1 MRMSI
6 PGGAAAWCRQRLKT
20 PRQGR
25 RLPFRRGALAVI
37 AALAGLPAVHAEPLT
52 LTDAWQAARDHD
64 PDFQAARHELDA
76 GLQSMPIGR
85 AGLLPKVSAIVS
97 AAKVDGD
104 RTAPNSTGASVKTP
118 LDYVS
123 RQNALQLRQPIYNRE
138 AIARFQ
144 LGRVQAD
151 YARAVFAGAE
161 LDLVTRVASAYLDL
175 MLAQDLIELGK
186 AQQTAYEEQAKRANA
201 NFARGE
207 GTRTDIS
214 DAEARAALA
223 RADFMDANDHFAVA
237 QQALAAIVG
246 QEPVSL
252 PALITDWTPPLL
264 DPPTLD
270 IWLET
275 AREKSPQ
282 IDAERFA
289 FEAAKRNVS
298 IARAGY
304 QPTVDLVASVGE
316 SKSDSVS
323 TLNQRY
329 QQNTVG
335 VQLNVPLYAGGGVKA
350 RATQA
355 AANQA
360 REGARLDAT
369 VNKVLLEIRRNW
381 LATTNA
387 WAKIGA
393 YQSAVDSALTLQRGV
408 EVGIRAGMNV
418 PSDALNATRLLYVSR
433 RDLAKAR
440 YDYLMSRLK
449 LQATAGVLAEEDIR
463 TAASMFR

>member
-6 PGGAAAWCRQRLKT
+6 PGGAAAWCRQRLET
-20 PRQGR
+20 TRQGR
-25 RLPFRRGALAVI
+25 RRPFRRGALAVI
-37 AALAGLPAVHAEPLT
+37 AALAGLPAAHAEPLT
-52 LTDAWQAARDHD
+52 LLEAWQAAREHD

-76 GLQSMPIGR
+76 GLQSVPIGR
-85 AGLLPKVSAIVS
+85 AGLLPKVSAVAS
-97 AAKVDGD
+97 AAQVTGD
-104 RTAPNSTGASVKTP
+104 RTVPTATGQSVKEN
-118 LDYVS
+118 LDYTS
-123 RQNALQLRQPIYNRE
+123 RQNTLQLRQPIYNRE
-138 AIARFQ
+138 AIVRFQ

-161 LDLVTRVASAYLDL
+161 LDLVTRVASAYLEL
-175 MLAQDLIELGK
+175 MLAQDLIELAK
-186 AQQTAYEEQAKRANA
+186 AQQTAYEEQARRAAA

-214 DAEARAALA
+214 DAQARAALA
-223 RADFMDANDHFAVA
+223 RADFIDASDRFAVA
-237 QQALAAIVG
+237 SQALAAMMG
-246 QEPVSL
+246 QEPGAL
-252 PALITDWTPPLL
+252 PVLVTDWTLPPL
-264 DPPTLD
+264 DPPDSQGWLD
-270 IWLET
+270 I
-275 AREKSPQ
+275 ARERSPQ

-304 QPTVDLVASVGE
+304 QPTVDLVASVGH
-316 SKSDSVS
+316 SQSDSTS
-323 TLNQRY
+323 TLNQKIN
-329 QQNTVG
+329 QNTVG
-335 VQLNVPLYAGGGVKA
+335 VQLSVPLYAGGGVRA

-369 VNKVLLEIRRNW
+369 INKVLLDVRRNW

-440 YDYLMSRLK
+440 YDYLASRLK
-449 LQATAGVLAEEDIR
+449 LQAAAGVLAEEDIK